1 MSIIPDLI
9 FLLILIIYLVI
20 TVKKKQPVDLKVLVI
35 WLGLS
40 LLLDTGISI
49 SKYQPREIIITSFI
63 VLVGCWLLS
72 YLIIRKDKRRLLAGY
87 VCNVSLV
94 MTVGYIGLL
103 TFTLKTLTPVIFS
116 IAIILIGLLFL
127 IFGGYALIIFFF
139 WNARI
144 VLKKESR
151 TLGNMLT
158 LLLGIAS
165 VCLILVQ
172 HFLIQENKVLAY
184 LYSILVAL
192 LIYFFFTFL
201 TMLTSSILFNVIKPK
216 LDKDYLIILGAG
228 LLDGEHVTPLLAGRI
243 DAGIA
248 FYHKQLL
255 KTGKRAILVMSGGQG
270 GDEKIPE
277 AVAMSNYA
285 LTKGVSTADIVLE
298 DKSKTTLENLKF
310 SKKILDDR
318 SQGERYQSA
327 FVSND
332 YHIFRAGVF
341 ARLVG
346 LNSDGIGSRTARYF
360 LPNAFIREYIA
371 MILMYKK
378 RHIVACLG
386 LIIIAILLI
395 IVDLNFVIK

>member
-49 SKYQPREIIITSFI
+49 SKYQPREIIITSFT
-63 VLVGCWLLS
+63 VLLGCWLLS

-139 WNARI
+139 WSARI

-216 LDKDYLIILGAG
+216 FDKDYLIILGAG
-228 LLDGEHVTPLLAGRI
+228 LLDGERVTPLLAGRV

-248 FYHKQLL
+248 FF
-255 KTGKRAILVMSGGQG
+255 I
-270 GDEKIPE
+270 
-277 AVAMSNYA
+277 SN
-285 LTKGVSTADIVLE
+285 
-298 DKSKTTLENLKF
+298 F
-310 SKKILDDR
+310 
-318 SQGERYQSA
+318 
-327 FVSND
+327 
-332 YHIFRAGVF
+332 
-341 ARLVG
+341 
-346 LNSDGIGSRTARYF
+346 
-360 LPNAFIREYIA
+360 
-371 MILMYKK
+371 
-378 RHIVACLG
+378 
-386 LIIIAILLI
+386 
-395 IVDLNFVIK
+395 

>member
-9 FLLILIIYLVI
+9 LLLSLVIYLVVR
-20 TVKKKQPVDLKVLVI
+20 VKQKQPVDLKVLVI

-49 SKYQPREIIITSFI
+49 SKYQPREIIITSFS

-94 MTVGYIGLL
+94 MTVVYIGLL
-103 TFTLKTLTPVIFS
+103 TATLETLMPLIFS
-116 IAIILIGLLFL
+116 IVIILTGLLFL

-139 WNARI
+139 WNTRI

-158 LLLGIAS
+158 LLLGIAG
-165 VCLILVQ
+165 VGLILLQ
-172 HFLIQENKVLAY
+172 HFINQDHKILAY
-184 LYSILVAL
+184 LYSIFIAL

-216 LDKDYLIILGAG
+216 FDKDYLIILGAG
-228 LLDGEHVTPLLAGRI
+228 LLDGERVTPLLAGRI

-248 FYHKQLL
+248 FYHQQLL
-255 KTGKRAILVMSGGQG
+255 KTGKRAVLVMSGGQG
-270 GDEKIPE
+270 GDEKVPE
-277 AVAMSNYA
+277 AVAMRHYA
-285 LTKGVSTADIVLE
+285 LTKGITDADIVLE
-298 DKSKTTLENLKF
+298 DKSSTTLENLKF
-310 SKKILDDR
+310 SKKILDNR
-318 SQGERYQSA
+318 SQGDRYQSA

-341 ARLVG
+341 AKNVG

-378 RHIVACLG
+378 RHMVACLG

-395 IVDLNFVIK
+395 IVDLNYVIR

>member
-1 MSIIPDLI
+1 MSLIPDLI
-9 FLLILIIYLVI
+9 LLLILVIYLVI
-20 TVKKKQPVDLKVLVI
+20 TVKQKRPVDLKVLVM
-35 WLGLS
+35 WLGVT
-40 LLLDTGISI
+40 LLVDTGISI
-49 SKYQPREIIITSFI
+49 SKYHPKEILIISFI
-63 VLVGCWLLS
+63 VLLGCWLLS
-72 YLIIRKDKRRLLAGY
+72 YLIIRKDRRRLLAGY

-94 MTVGYIGLL
+94 MTVAYIGLL
-103 TFTLKTLTPVIFS
+103 TVTLETLMPLLFS
-116 IAIILIGLLFL
+116 IVIILVGLLFL
-127 IFGGYALIIFFF
+127 VFGGYALIIFFF

-165 VCLILVQ
+165 VCLILMQ
-172 HFLIQENKVLAY
+172 HFLIQENKLLAY

-228 LLDGEHVTPLLAGRI
+228 LLDGERVTPLLAGRI

-255 KTGKRAILVMSGGQG
+255 KTGKHALLIMSGGQG

-277 AVAMSNYA
+277 AVAMRHYA
-285 LTKGVSTADIVLE
+285 LSKGVPNADILIE
-298 DKSKTTLENLKF
+298 DQSKTTFENLKF

-318 SQGERYQSA
+318 NQGSKYQSA

-332 YHIFRAGVF
+332 YPIFRAGIF

-386 LIIIAILLI
+386 LISIAILLI

>member
-1 MSIIPDLI
+1 MSIIPDL
-9 FLLILIIYLVI
+9 LLLLSLVIYLVVR
-20 TVKKKQPVDLKVLVI
+20 VKQKQPVDLKFLVI

-49 SKYQPREIIITSFI
+49 IKYQPREIIITSFT
-63 VLVGCWLLS
+63 VLLGCWLLS

-94 MTVGYIGLL
+94 MTVAYIGLL
-103 TFTLKTLTPVIFS
+103 TATLETLMPLIFS
-116 IAIILIGLLFL
+116 IVIILTGLLFL

-158 LLLGIAS
+158 LLLGIAGI
-165 VCLILVQ
+165 CLILMQ
-172 HFLIQENKVLAY
+172 RFINQDHKVLAY
-184 LYSILVAL
+184 LYSMFIAILV
-192 LIYFFFTFL
+192 YFFFTFL

-216 LDKDYLIILGAG
+216 FDKDYLIILGAG
-228 LLDGEHVTPLLAGRI
+228 LLDGERVTPLLAGRV

-248 FYHKQLL
+248 FYHKQFL
-255 KTGKRAILVMSGGQG
+255 KTGKRAMLVMSGGQG
-270 GDEKIPE
+270 SDEKIPE
-277 AVAMSNYA
+277 SIAMRNYA
-285 LTKGVSTADIVLE
+285 LSKGVADSDILLE
-298 DKSKTTLENLKF
+298 DQSSTTLENLKF
-310 SKKILDDR
+310 SKKILDSR
-318 SQGERYQSA
+318 SNGVRYQSA

-371 MILMYKK
+371 MLLMYKK
-378 RHIVACLG
+378 RHIAACLG
-386 LIIIAILLI
+386 VIIIAILFI
-395 IVDLNFVIK
+395 IVDLNYVIR

>member
-1 MSIIPDLI
+1 MSLIPDLI
-9 FLLILIIYLVI
+9 LLLILVIYLVI
-20 TVKKKQPVDLKVLVI
+20 TVKQKRPVDLKVLVM
-35 WLGLS
+35 WLGVT
-40 LLLDTGISI
+40 LLVDTGISI
-49 SKYQPREIIITSFI
+49 SKYHPKEILIISFI
-63 VLVGCWLLS
+63 VLLGCWLLS
-72 YLIIRKDKRRLLAGY
+72 YLIIRKDRRRLLAGY

-94 MTVGYIGLL
+94 MTVAYIGLL
-103 TFTLKTLTPVIFS
+103 TVTLETLMPLLFS
-116 IAIILIGLLFL
+116 IVIILVGLLFL
-127 IFGGYALIIFFF
+127 VFGGYALIIFFF

-165 VCLILVQ
+165 VCLILMQ
-172 HFLIQENKVLAY
+172 HFLIQENKLLAY

-228 LLDGEHVTPLLAGRI
+228 LLDGERVTPLLAGRI

-255 KTGKRAILVMSGGQG
+255 KTGKHALLIMSGGQG

-277 AVAMSNYA
+277 AVAMRHYA
-285 LTKGVSTADIVLE
+285 LSKGVPNADILIE
-298 DKSKTTLENLKF
+298 DQSKTTFENLKF

-318 SQGERYQSA
+318 NQGSKYQSA

-332 YHIFRAGVF
+332 YHIFRAGIF

-386 LIIIAILLI
+386 LISIAILLI

>member
-1 MSIIPDLI
+1 MVMIPDL
-9 FLLILIIYLVI
+9 FLLLILLTYFVLI
-20 TVKKKQPVDLKVLVI
+20 VKKKLGFDLKILVI
-35 WLGLS
+35 WQAVS
-40 LLLDTGISI
+40 LLVDTGISI
-49 SKYQPREIIITSFI
+49 SRNPDK
-63 VLVGCWLLS
+63 VLISIGFMMLLCSWLLS

-94 MTVGYIGLL
+94 MTVAYIGLL
-103 TFTLKTLTPVIFS
+103 TVTLETLMPLIFS
-116 IAIILIGLLFL
+116 IVIILVGLLFL
-127 IFGGYALIIFFF
+127 VFGGYALIIFFF

-151 TLGNMLT
+151 TFGNMLT
-158 LLLGIAS
+158 LFLGIAG
-165 VCLILVQ
+165 VCLILMQ
-172 HFLIQENKVLAY
+172 HFLIQENKVLVY
-184 LYSILVAL
+184 LYSIFIAL
-192 LIYFFFTFL
+192 LVYFFFTFL

-228 LLDGEHVTPLLAGRI
+228 LLDGERVTPLLAGRI

-248 FYHKQLL
+248 FYRKQLL
-255 KTGKRAILVMSGGQG
+255 KTGKHAILIMSGGQG

-277 AVAMSNYA
+277 AVAMRHYA
-285 LTKGVSTADIVLE
+285 LSKGVPNADILIE
-298 DKSKTTLENLKF
+298 DQSKTTFENLKF

-318 SQGERYQSA
+318 SNGASYQSA

-378 RHIVACLG
+378 RHIAACIV
-386 LIIIAILLI
+386 LIMIAVIWI
-395 IVDLNFVIK
+395 MIDLNFT